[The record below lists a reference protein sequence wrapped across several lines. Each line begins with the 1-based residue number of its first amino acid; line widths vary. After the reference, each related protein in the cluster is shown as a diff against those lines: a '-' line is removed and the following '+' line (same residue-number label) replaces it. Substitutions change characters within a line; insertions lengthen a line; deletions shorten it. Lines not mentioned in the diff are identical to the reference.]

1 MSWIECVRA
10 KRAKE
15 VRALRESYRRE
26 VAALEQK
33 LQIAA
38 SSPGKWAKGAGH
50 AV

>member
-1 MSWIECVRA
+1 MRA

-15 VRALRESYRRE
+15 VRALKKSYRRE

-38 SSPGKWAKGAGH
+38 GKPRKKGKRDRACSPSTCD
-50 AV
+50 